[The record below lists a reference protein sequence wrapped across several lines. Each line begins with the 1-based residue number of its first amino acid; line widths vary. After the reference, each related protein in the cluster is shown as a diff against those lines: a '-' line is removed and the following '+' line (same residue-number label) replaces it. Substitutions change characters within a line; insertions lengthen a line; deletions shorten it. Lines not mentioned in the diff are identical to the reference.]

1 MLLLT
6 ISHKQR
12 TLGHNSFKG
21 FNMSTPRISVIL
33 PAYNAEMYLAEAI
46 ESILGQTYTDFEL
59 IILNDGSTDNTPEI
73 IKHYADLD
81 ERVVF
86 IDNNVNQGLIAVL
99 NQGLDMARGE
109 FVARKYLDANPDVGV
124 LGTLI
129 HGFGKFDLPGI
140 QIPVVTALDML
151 KENHIAHPSVM
162 MRKSIL
168 DKYNLRYDPK
178 YKHCEDIELWTRMI
192 FLTKFRNIMEV
203 LLMYR
208 ITGNNISMQNWAHQ
222 QNLSK
227 QIKNDLRRRLAAA
240 GKTRL
245 DDFGFNSAPLMRA
258 EKISLYD

>member
-1 MLLLT
+1 
-6 ISHKQR
+6 
-12 TLGHNSFKG
+12 
-21 FNMSTPRISVIL
+21 MSTPRVSVIL

-81 ERVVF
+81 ERIVF

-109 FVARKYLDANPDVGV
+109 FVARMDSDDISLPTRFEKQVKYLDANPDVGV

-129 HGFGKFDLPGI
+129 HGFGKFDLSGI

-151 KENHIAHPSVM
+151 KENYIAHPSVM

-178 YKHCEDIELWTRMI
+178 YNHCEDIELWTRMI

-240 GKTRL
+240 GKIRL
-245 DDFGFNSAPLMRA
+245 DDLGFNSAPLMRA

>member
-1 MLLLT
+1 
-6 ISHKQR
+6 
-12 TLGHNSFKG
+12 
-21 FNMSTPRISVIL
+21 
-33 PAYNAEMYLAEAI
+33 
-46 ESILGQTYTDFEL
+46 
-59 IILNDGSTDNTPEI
+59 
-73 IKHYADLD
+73 
-81 ERVVF
+81 
-86 IDNNVNQGLIAVL
+86 
-99 NQGLDMARGE
+99 
-109 FVARKYLDANPDVGV
+109 
-124 LGTLI
+124 
-129 HGFGKFDLPGI
+129 I

-151 KENHIAHPSVM
+151 KENYIAHPSVM

-245 DDFGFNSAPLMRA
+245 DDFGFNSAPLVRA